1 MNNLQKYKKIFCE
14 VFDAKESDL
23 NEDFTFN
30 KVDKW
35 DSVAH
40 MSLISALEDE
50 FDILFDTEDILS
62 YGSFENGQKIL
73 AKYGVEFQE
82 E

>member
-1 MNNLQKYKKIFCE
+1 MDNLAKYKKVFREIFDVRDE
-14 VFDAKESDL
+14 DLGAEFRFD
-23 NEDFTFN
+23 N
-30 KVDKW
+30 VQKW

-50 FDILFDTEDILS
+50 FEVLFDTEDILS
-62 YGSFENGQKIL
+62 YGSFENGINIL
-73 AKYGVEFQE
+73 KKYGVTFE

>member
-1 MNNLQKYKKIFCE
+1 MDNLAKYKKIFRE
-14 VFDAKESDL
+14 IFDVKDEELGAEFRFD
-23 NEDFTFN
+23 N
-30 KVDKW
+30 VQKW

-50 FDILFDTEDILS
+50 FEVLFDTEDILS
-62 YGSFENGQKIL
+62 YGSFENGIKIL
-73 AKYGVEFQE
+73 KKYGVKFE

>member
-1 MNNLQKYKKIFCE
+1 MNNLEKYRKVFRSIFDVE
-14 VFDAKESDL
+14 DDVL
-23 NEDFTFN
+23 NETFRFN
-30 KVDKW
+30 NVEKW

-50 FDILFDTEDILS
+50 FEVLFDTEDILS
-62 YGSFENGQKIL
+62 YGSFENGMKIL
-73 AKYGVEFQE
+73 TKYGVKFE

>member
-1 MNNLQKYKKIFCE
+1 MNNIDKYRKVFREIFD
-14 VFDAKESDL
+14 VQDDVL
-23 NEDFTFN
+23 NKDFAFN
-30 KVDKW
+30 KVEKW

-50 FDILFDTEDILS
+50 FEVLFDTEDILS
-62 YGSFENGQKIL
+62 YGSFENGINIL
-73 AKYGVEFQE
+73 KKYGVTFE